1 MSEILKELRSLSDEK
16 IIEAHDKLA
25 QHTQVGV
32 NHYLSEIARREQHSQ
47 TEVMLRYTKWVVIMT
62 FVITIATIINLV
74 LMFKLPL

>member
-32 NHYLSEIARREQHSQ
+32 NHYLSEIARREQHHQ
-47 TEVMLRYTKWVVIMT
+47 TEVMLRYTKWIMIMT
-62 FVITIATIINLV
+62 PVVTVATIINLV
-74 LMFKLPL
+74 LVLKLF